1 MFKITSL
8 FVSYLSRL
16 IWSSR
21 ACLLC
26 CYSMTML
33 QITGVS
39 ALLHFCIFI
48 SASVSIRLVINVS
61 KISQLTLLLLL
72 ADPLT
77 AG

>member
-1 MFKITSL
+1 
-8 FVSYLSRL
+8 
-16 IWSSR
+16 
-21 ACLLC
+21 
-26 CYSMTML
+26 ML